1 MKHRYLAMTNAFFD
15 RTGIVRRLEKLALRG
30 WRLEKIGGLFW
41 KFGRIPARKLRYA
54 VTYFPEV
61 SAFDPGLPEKRSE
74 FLDYCEAAGWQLC
87 GSNGQLQIFVNEDP
101 EAVDLETEPGPEI
114 ENIHR
119 SVKKSWLPSMV
130 LLTCVGFMNMGTWLV
145 DLLNKPVY
153 TFSEPFKMF
162 SFVIWVTLLTLTLG
176 EITLYYRWRKKALAN
191 AAEGR
196 FTPTAAT
203 WKLELGAVVVTLAA
217 LLGYLLLGVAGRWR
231 VSMLAALVPGLALM
245 VTCVLVIRLCKKL
258 KLPGKKTKI
267 IYWTVCSVLG
277 LLYVGVAVA
286 GAVRY
291 VGEESLHP
299 DPAATQYQYQGH
311 TFTRY
316 HDELP
321 LTVSDL
327 TGADPARYSRRLER
341 ESTPFLTRTFCRDST
356 LVGQKEALPTMWYT
370 ILEVRAGFLY
380 DICLHSDRDILADWE
395 GIGDMTPADPAPW
408 NADAAWVEES
418 TWLVAW
424 PDKLVRIEFFGMDPT
439 EDQLRTAAAA
449 LR

>member
-30 WRLEKIGGLFW
+30 WRLEKTGSFFW
-41 KFGRIPARKLRYA
+41 KFDRIPAQKLRYA

-61 SAFDPGLPEKRSE
+61 SAFDPALPEKRSE
-74 FLDYCEAAGWQLC
+74 FLDYCDAAGWQLC

-162 SFVIWVTLLTLTLG
+162 SFVIWVTMLTLILG
-176 EITLYYRWRKKALAN
+176 EGLLYCRWRKKALAN

-203 WKLELGAVVVTLAA
+203 GKLELGAVAVTLAA

-231 VSMLAALVPGLALM
+231 VSLLAALVPGLALWG
-245 VTCVLVIRLCKKL
+245 TCLVVLRICKKL
-258 KLPGKKTKI
+258 KLPGKKAKLV
-267 IYWTVCSVLG
+267 YWTVCSVLG
-277 LLYVGVAVA
+277 ILYCGIAVW
-286 GAVRY
+286 GILRY
-291 VGEESLHP
+291 VGEGPLQPGAVTTEYIHEGRSY
-299 DPAATQYQYQGH
+299 TQ
-311 TFTRY
+311 Y

-321 LTVSDL
+321 LTASDL
-327 TGADPARYSRRLER
+327 TGADPTRYSRRLER
-341 ESTPFLTRTFCRDST
+341 ESTPFLTRIHCRES
-356 LVGQKEALPTMWYT
+356 LVRGQKEALPTLVYT
-370 ILEVRAGFLY
+370 VLEVKAGFLY
-380 DICLHSDRDILADWE
+380 DICLTSKRDVLAEWE

-418 TWLVAW
+418 VWLVAW

-439 EDQLRTAAAA
+439 EDQLRQAAAA

>member
-30 WRLEKIGGLFW
+30 WRLEKIGGLLWTFR
-41 KFGRIPARKLRYA
+41 RIPAQKLRYA

-61 SAFDPGLPEKRSE
+61 SAFDPGLPEKRSS

-162 SFVIWVTLLTLTLG
+162 AFVIWVTLLTLTLG
-176 EITLYYRWRKKALAN
+176 EIILYFRWRKKALAN

-196 FTPTAAT
+196 FTPTAST
-203 WKLELGAVVVTLAA
+203 GKLELGGLLVTLAA
-217 LLGYLLLGVAGRWR
+217 LLGYLALGVAGRWR
-231 VSMLAALVPGLALM
+231 VSLLAALAPGLALWG
-245 VTCVLVIRLCKKL
+245 TCLAVLRICKKL
-258 KLPGKKTKI
+258 KLPGKKAKL

-277 LLYVGVAVA
+277 IFYCGIAVWGIIHYA
-286 GAVRY
+286 GEGALQPGSVTTEYIHEGRSY
-291 VGEESLHP
+291 
-299 DPAATQYQYQGH
+299 TQ
-311 TFTRY
+311 Y

-321 LTVSDL
+321 LTASDL
-327 TGADPARYSRRLER
+327 TGSDPARYSRRLDR
-341 ESTPFLTRTFCRDST
+341 EYTPFLTRTHCRES
-356 LVGQKEALPTMWYT
+356 LLRGQKEALPTLEYT
-370 ILEVRAGFLY
+370 VLEVKAGFLY
-380 DICLHSDRDILADWE
+380 DICLTSKRDILAGWE
-395 GIGDMTPADPAPW
+395 GIGDMTPADPTPW
-408 NADAAWVEES
+408 NADAAWVEDT

-439 EDQLRTAAAA
+439 EDQLRQAAAA